1 MTSHLQTDS
10 TRVAVIFGR
19 YWRYVLALVYTVF
32 VSILLLQSSSEPLI
46 GPPAPPGPPSLR
58 REILLTTGHLS
69 VFTLLTF
76 IWWWALLPILSS
88 ERALRFSV
96 RFCLVFGIVTELAQT
111 FSIHRSVS
119 VIDAATNITAILL
132 TAWAISAYRNR
143 RQKSPSG
150 GNPVRTAPPLAPGE

>member
-10 TRVAVIFGR
+10 TPVVALVWR
-19 YWRYVLALVYTVF
+19 YWRYVLALIYTVF
-32 VSILLLQSSSEPLI
+32 VTILLLQSSSEPLI

-69 VFTLLTF
+69 VFALLTF
-76 IWWWALLPILSS
+76 IWWWALMPILSS
-88 ERALRFSV
+88 ARALYLTV

-119 VIDAATNITAILL
+119 VIDAGANITSVLL

-143 RQKSPSG
+143 RQKSPSD
-150 GNPVRTAPPLAPGE
+150 GNHAGNAPPLAPGE